1 MVVGA
6 GVVSGDVSAGWS
18 VEGGAEDGEEGDA
31 EEGDAEEGDGS
42 LRSRVSSDDE
52 HDEINAVM
60 ITTTAGPRCRITR
73 S

>member
-1 MVVGA
+1 VVVGA
-6 GVVSGDVSAGWS
+6 PVVSGDVSAGWS
-18 VEGGAEDGEEGDA
+18 VEGGVEDGEEGGA
-31 EEGDAEEGDGS
+31 EDGEEGDGS

-73 S
+73 A